1 MIHLT
6 GSAPDMKTKL
16 WLGLTLSLAALG
28 AARAQDTK
36 PAPGTPDPALIS
48 HGEYLTTA
56 GDCAACHTAPGG
68 QKFAGG
74 LYMDTPFG
82 PISTPN
88 ITPDKETGIGNI
100 TDDQFY
106 RVFHAGIG
114 MKGEPLYP
122 VMPYPWYTKVTRD
135 DVLAIKAYL
144 FSLAPV
150 HAPRKPLKLVFPF
163 NVRDGLYA
171 WQAAF
176 FVEGTFKPDPKLSP
190 QENRGA
196 YLVEGLEH
204 CGECHN
210 GNNLLG
216 DTKWSARLRGGPIDN
231 WYAPNISS
239 DKQEGIGKYSDEQI
253 FQYLKTGAAPGMGV
267 VAGPMAQT
275 VHESLRHLTDDDLH
289 DIVLYLKTT
298 PPKEGYKPEKI
309 APNSDKM
316 VVDAQSYLNYCASCH
331 GQDGKG
337 LRGSV
342 PALAGNGAVTAQGP
356 ETVIRVVLG
365 GINAK
370 DSYSPMPAIG
380 ARMSDVDVANAVN
393 YIRASWGNAAPA
405 HAGPGLVGEL
415 RADTK
420 TVLAMN
426 DSRGC
431 PPVADPDLAKV
442 IGGEEAQA
450 TLKATNLGNVL
461 QNSEKLIGL
470 VRQGAPKAQQADII
484 NALTLGY
491 CPVVAADKSRPTQAQ
506 KSELLDEFAER
517 VYTQLV
523 SNGRD

>member
-1 MIHLT
+1 
-6 GSAPDMKTKL
+6 MKPNL
-16 WLGLTLSLAALG
+16 WLGLTLSLAAAG
-28 AARAQDTK
+28 AARADDTK
-36 PAPGTPDPALIS
+36 PAPGAADAALIS
-48 HGEYLTTA
+48 RGQYLATA

-68 QKFAGG
+68 AKFAGG
-74 LYMDTPFG
+74 LYMNTPFG

-135 DVLAIKAYL
+135 DVMAIKAYL
-144 FSLAPV
+144 FTLQPV
-150 HAPRKPLKLVFPF
+150 HAPRKPLKLAFPF

-171 WQAAF
+171 WQAVF
-176 FVEGTFKPDPKLSP
+176 FTEGTFKPNPKLSP

-216 DTKWSARLRGGPIDN
+216 NTKWSARLQGGPIDK

-239 DKQEGIGKYSDEQI
+239 DKTEGIGKFSDEQI
-253 FQYLKTGAAPGMGV
+253 FQYLKTGAAPGLGV

-289 DIVLYLKTT
+289 DIVLFLKTT
-298 PPKEGYKPEKI
+298 PPKEGFTPRKA
-309 APNSDKM
+309 APGN
-316 VVDAQSYLNYCASCH
+316 VRVAVDAQSYLTYCASCH
-331 GQDGKG
+331 QQNGKG
-337 LRGSV
+337 LGDSV
-342 PALAGNGAVTAQGP
+342 PSLVGNGAVTAQGP
-356 ETVIRVVLG
+356 ETVIKVVLG
-365 GINAK
+365 GIEAK
-370 DSYSPMPAIG
+370 TTYSAMPAIG
-380 ARMSDVDVANAVN
+380 ARMTDQEIADAVN
-393 YIRASWGNAAPA
+393 YIRQAWSNAAPA
-405 HAGPGLVGEL
+405 EAGPGLVGEL
-415 RADTK
+415 RRDTH
-420 TVLAMN
+420 TLLAMN
-426 DSRGC
+426 DPRGC
-431 PPVADPDLAKV
+431 PPVADPGLAKV
-442 IGGEEAQA
+442 IGEAEAQA
-450 TLKATNLGNVL
+450 TLKSTSLENIL
-461 QNSEKLIGL
+461 QNTEKLIML
-470 VRQGAPKAQQADII
+470 VHQGDPKAQQADII

-491 CPVVAADKSRPTQAQ
+491 CPMVAADKTLPTQAQ
-506 KSELLDEFAER
+506 KSEALDEFAER